1 MAAHNSSSLA
11 FESRYHC
18 AVRGGGYHR
27 SWSTSALLACALA
40 CACAQAHHS
49 FAVFFQTDKI
59 IAVTGTVTEFRFSN
73 PHGLIRLEVAA
84 KDGTTAVWTA
94 ETNSPSILVRRGWSK
109 STLTPGEKVTIEGW
123 PARDGSRYLR
133 MQKVT
138 RANGEVIGKPFEP
151 NAD

>member
-1 MAAHNSSSLA
+1 M
-11 FESRYHC
+11 R
-18 AVRGGGYHR
+18 RR
-27 SWSTSALLACALA
+27 SWPACAWLTVALA
-40 CACAQAHHS
+40 CLSAQAHHS

-59 IAVTGTVTEFRFSN
+59 VSVTGTVTEFRFSN
-73 PHGLIRLEVAA
+73 PHGLIRLSVTAR
-84 KDGTTAVWTA
+84 DGSTEVWTA

-109 STLTPGEKVTIEGW
+109 TTLTAGEKVTIEGW

-133 MQKVT
+133 MQKVS

>member
-1 MAAHNSSSLA
+1 
-11 FESRYHC
+11 
-18 AVRGGGYHR
+18 VRGRLGAVERGLRRR
-27 SWSTSALLACALA
+27 SWPASAWLVCALA
-40 CACAQAHHS
+40 CSAAAAHHS

-59 IAVTGTVTEFRFSN
+59 VAVTGAVTEFRFSN
-73 PHGLIRLEVAA
+73 PHGLIRLEVTAR
-84 KDGTTAVWTA
+84 DGSTEVWTA

-109 STLTPGEKVTIEGW
+109 TTLTPGEKVTIEGW